1 MTTER
6 EQGKV
11 KMYNAERGFGFI
23 ERLAGDDVFVSR
35 ATVDRAGLGSLTPG
49 EVISFRLRHTERG
62 LHAEN
67 LQRVGAV
74 LEPQLRERAIGQM
87 LPMPNIPAPP
97 AAARLDASYLHEG
110 YFETRDGRRA
120 IRPELL
126 DSLAINVAQTL
137 GNAGVKSQQLR
148 RFLSRLYGIGAR
160 FARDHNCTTLA
171 ADIYRFKRD
180 IAYLVG
186 RKVMPE
192 PFQHFVNRNI
202 ELSVADPESFRK
214 GFIPHFES
222 VFAYFVYYFRDQ

>member
-6 EQGKV
+6 EQGTI

-23 ERLAGDDVFVSR
+23 ERRAGEDVYVSR
-35 ATVDRAGLGSLTPG
+35 TTVERAGLGLLLPG
-49 EVISFRLRHTERG
+49 EAISFTVRHTERG

-67 LQRVGAV
+67 LQRLGATPEA
-74 LEPQLRERAIGQM
+74 LLHERALGQM
-87 LPMPNIPAPP
+87 LPMARIGAPP
-97 AAARLDASYLHEG
+97 APARLDGSYLREG
-110 YFETRDGRRA
+110 YFESGDGRRS

-126 DSLAINVAQTL
+126 DGLAINVAQTL
-137 GNAGVKSQQLR
+137 GNAGMKAQQLR
-148 RFLSRLYGIGAR
+148 RFLSRLHGIGAR
-160 FARDHNCTTLA
+160 FARDRNCATLV
-171 ADIYRFKRD
+171 ADIYSFKRD

-186 RKVMPE
+186 RKIMPE
-192 PFQHFVNRNI
+192 PFQHFINRNI